1 MGLRFSTK
9 RVVSFAVVMFI
20 FACKKTDAESDL
32 QGLAGASQSS
42 SCKTE
47 YRGALD
53 IGSNSTKT
61 HIAMVEVCNEAGK
74 KLYKVTKTCFRTNDA
89 VAYSASLKGSDSLPD
104 TIVSTGIK
112 VTSVM
117 MNESIRKAKLAC
129 PGLPKMITWRGVM
142 TEAFRK
148 AKNGEAARVALSK
161 GIGGAKLKII
171 TQQDEAAFGYAPFL
185 NFKNTPPESIAIWD
199 MGGGSTQITVF
210 ETLGKQHKAKTI
222 KTALGTVT
230 LRTRLEELKNETSTG
245 STGADGSRDSSFF
258 PVGNSAVASA
268 LGIVSK
274 ETKLGIPPIGG
285 KAVEP
290 QSLLKGKIIFGIG
303 GVLSKAIP
311 DLVRSIARPGAR
323 AASIDEVGKL
333 ISNSTLRL
341 QLPKIQSTE
350 VAQSLRELKSY
361 TLEQL
366 KEFAGNN
373 EMNVSFAD
381 PLPLSLL
388 LYNAYADKSVLNVA
402 QFTPVSIDGT
412 DGLLILA
419 DFASDSYWND

>member
-9 RVVSFAVVMFI
+9 RLVSFAAVMSM

-61 HIAMVEVCNEAGK
+61 QIAMVEVCNESGK
-74 KLYKVTKTCFRTNDA
+74 KLSKVTKTCFRTNDA
-89 VAYSASLKGSDSLPD
+89 VAYSASLKSSENFPD
-104 TIVSTGIK
+104 TIISTGIK
-112 VTSVM
+112 VTSGM
-117 MNESIRKAKLAC
+117 MSETMRKAKLAC
-129 PGLPKMITWRGVM
+129 PGLPKTITWRGVM

-148 AKNGEAARVALSK
+148 AKNGDAARVALSK

-171 TQQDEAAFGYAPFL
+171 TQQEEAAFGYAPFL

-199 MGGGSTQITVF
+199 MGGGSTQITLF

-230 LRTRLEELKNETSTG
+230 LRTRLEELKKKSAN
-245 STGADGSRDSSFF
+245 STGAAGSVDSSFF
-258 PVGNSAVASA
+258 PVGNTAVSSA

-290 QSLLKGKIIFGIG
+290 QSILKGKIIFGIG

-350 VAQSLRELKSY
+350 VAQSLRELKTY

-381 PLPLSLL
+381 TLPLSLL

-412 DGLLILA
+412 DGLLIL
-419 DFASDSYWND
+419 DQFASDSYWND